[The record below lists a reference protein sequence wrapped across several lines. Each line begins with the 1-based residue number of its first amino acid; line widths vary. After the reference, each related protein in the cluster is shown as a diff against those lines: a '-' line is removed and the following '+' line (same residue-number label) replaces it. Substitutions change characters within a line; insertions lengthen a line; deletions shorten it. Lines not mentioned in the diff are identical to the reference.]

1 MEETRRRTFLNWA
14 SRISHVKRVDH
25 HALLL
30 LPDYYM
36 AMTTWQRLFREEWS
50 RLFPRNL
57 LRSDYTVQTI
67 GSYVARNQGTR
78 GRCEEAEGREGKGRE
93 GKRRAFFRN
102 PKSKANSK
110 GKPVG
115 DDHAPWENL
124 LTHTH
129 DCGIFSSRRDDL
141 TRDYFPYVFA
151 GQVRK
156 LTGQRRAR

>member
-36 AMTTWQRLFREEWS
+36 AKTTWQRLFREEWS

-57 LRSDYTVQTI
+57 LRSDYTIQTL

-93 GKRRAFFRN
+93 EKGIL
-102 PKSKANSK
+102 PKSEIEGEFERQTRGRRPRSMGELTDA
-110 GKPVG
+110 
-115 DDHAPWENL
+115 HAQLW
-124 LTHTH
+124 
-129 DCGIFSSRRDDL
+129 DIFVP
-141 TRDYFPYVFA
+141 TR
-151 GQVRK
+151 
-156 LTGQRRAR
+156 